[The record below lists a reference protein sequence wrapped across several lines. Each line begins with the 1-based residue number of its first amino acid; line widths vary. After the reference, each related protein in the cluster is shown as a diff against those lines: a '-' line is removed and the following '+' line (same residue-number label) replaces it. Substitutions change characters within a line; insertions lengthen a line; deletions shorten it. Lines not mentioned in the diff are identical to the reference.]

1 MKSQLIFFDQD
12 DFFEILLKA
21 FSNRN
26 NEKFKKVSSNCMEL
40 KVKSVSIRLH
50 CALKW
55 VNYLSG
61 WPIKKTIQFSTEN

>member
-1 MKSQLIFFDQD
+1 M
-12 DFFEILLKA
+12 EILFRYLLT
-21 FSNRN
+21 FNRN
-26 NEKFKKVSSNCMEL
+26 NEKFKKRIIKLFGIKTKKC
-40 KVKSVSIRLH
+40 IRLH